1 MNTGRTPTSVR
12 LSATLAVL
20 ASILACPAG
29 VAASGAAGVGPDAVI
44 FHVSPAGS
52 DSNAGDSEHPFNS
65 LEKAQQAVRAL
76 QATQGGTRDIAVRLA
91 SGTYRLTRA
100 LIFTSA
106 DGGRNGHQVEWA
118 AEPGAAPVV
127 SGAIAVGR
135 WRLFDRRRHIY
146 VADVPVGL
154 DSRQLWVDDQL
165 APRAAIEIPRSSA
178 EFSAE
183 GLTLTAPAPAD
194 LDRLPDQQRIEVE
207 GTGWFTDR
215 FSPVQSISGR
225 TLRMQ
230 QPAWKNNTWGY
241 DTLNNPFGPEAA
253 HLFLANSLK
262 FLTQPRQWYLDPAHG
277 KLYLRP
283 PESVGLERLAVE
295 LPRLSTLVA
304 IGDSLESPVED
315 LVFRGI
321 RFSHTSWLGP
331 SSSVG
336 YASQQSG
343 AYLAKVLPEYPPD
356 ALASCKWGCPQF
368 ERLRNEWSQMPAAV
382 QVSAARRITF
392 DHNVFAHL
400 GQYALGIGNDSNAN
414 ITGVGLGTA
423 GIFVTRNVF
432 TDLAGGAILAGGV
445 RRDAHHPRDPRQL
458 NTQLFVINNRI
469 NSVSRDY
476 RDNSAIL
483 STYVSGAMIL
493 HNDVSDVPYDAIDIG
508 YGWGIED
515 AGGSSNYRLWYR
527 GYDFKENLVYDTP
540 TTHRDVYVAYNRIHR
555 AKQYFHDGGAIY
567 NLSASPGTVIAE
579 NHILDNGG
587 RIGIYLDEGSRYI
600 TVRGNVVADP
610 LGTWLNANTVSNA
623 LPLRVTLDN
632 TAIGNWHDGT
642 RVGGLWDEYLNNRVL
657 EDHPVPDGH
666 WPAAAR
672 AVIANA
678 GIEPAAGAV
687 EYSTAKGP

>member
-1 MNTGRTPTSVR
+1 MRLR
-12 LSATLAVL
+12 LSAATAALT
-20 ASILACPAG
+20 SILTCSQG
-29 VAASGAAGVGPDAVI
+29 VAASGADGVAPDAVI

-52 DSNAGDSEHPFNS
+52 DSNEGDGGHPFNS

-76 QATQGGTRDIAVRLA
+76 KGTRDISVRLA
-91 SGTYRLTRA
+91 SGTYRLTRP
-100 LIFTSA
+100 LIFSSA
-106 DGGRNGHQVEWA
+106 DGGRNGHRVEWA
-118 AEPGAAPVV
+118 AEPGAAPVI
-127 SGAIAVGR
+127 SGAIAVGG
-135 WRLFDRRRHIY
+135 WKLFDPRRHIY

-154 DSRQLWVDDQL
+154 DSRQLWVNDQL
-165 APRAAIEIPRSSA
+165 APRAAVEIPRSAA

-183 GLTLTAPAPAD
+183 GLTLTGPAPAD

-241 DTLNNPFGPEAA
+241 DTLNNPYGPEAA

-262 FLTQPRQWYLDPAHG
+262 FLTQPRQWYLDPARG

-283 PESVGLERLAVE
+283 PEGAAVERLAVE

-321 RFSHTSWLGP
+321 RFSHTTWLGP
-331 SSSVG
+331 STSIG

-343 AYLAKVLPEYPPD
+343 AYLARLLPGYPQD
-356 ALASCKWGCPQF
+356 ALTRCKWGCPEF
-368 ERLRNEWSQMPAAV
+368 ERLRNEWNQMPAAV
-382 QVSAARRITF
+382 QVCAARRITF
-392 DHNVFAHL
+392 DHDIFAHL

-414 ITGVGLGTA
+414 ITGAGLGTA

-445 RRDAHHPRDPRQL
+445 QRDAHHPRDPRQL
-458 NTQLFVINNRI
+458 NTQLFIINNRI

-483 STYVSGAMIL
+483 STYVEGATIL
-493 HNDVSDVPYDAIDIG
+493 HNDISAVPYDAIDIG
-508 YGWGIED
+508 YGWGIQD
-515 AGGSSNYRLWYR
+515 AGGSPNYRLWFR

-540 TTHRDVYVAYNRIHR
+540 TTHRDVYVAYNRIHG

-579 NHILDNGG
+579 NYVFDNGG

-600 TVRGNVVADP
+600 TIRGNVVADP

-632 TAIGNWHDGT
+632 TASGNWHDGT
-642 RVGGLWDEYLNNRVL
+642 QVGGLWDEYHNNHVL
-657 EDHPVPDGH
+657 EDHRVPDRN

-672 AVIANA
+672 AVMANS
-678 GIEPAAGAV
+678 GIEAAAGPV
-687 EYSTAKGP
+687 EYSVATGP